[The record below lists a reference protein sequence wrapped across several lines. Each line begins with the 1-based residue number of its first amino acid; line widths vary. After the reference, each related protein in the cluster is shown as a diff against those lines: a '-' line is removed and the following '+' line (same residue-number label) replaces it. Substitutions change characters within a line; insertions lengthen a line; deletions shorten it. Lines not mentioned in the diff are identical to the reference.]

1 MLGKCEVCNDQ
12 EAKYTCPRCEVKTC
26 CITCVNIHKK
36 ELGCNGQ
43 RNKIAYKRISE
54 FTNLDLLSDYRLLE
68 ETTRHVE
75 TYARDPSKHY
85 TASKDLPINLYKLRA
100 AAHRRRT
107 NLQFLPHNF
116 TRSKANSTY
125 FNWKEQLIYW
135 RVEWIF
141 PHADNIKCVGRRL
154 LESEPLS
161 KLVNIYLDPK
171 ECDPLYQD
179 KLQYYQ
185 SAGLRGLLLLL
196 KAEQKPG
203 TWFYQLDSSLS
214 LKANLKEKTVIE
226 FPTIY
231 VVLKDH
237 KDAFAI
243 LESDEED
250 KDRNEATINM
260 NNKNNLLFNT
270 SDYSE
275 SEDEYNT
282 SVGSKK
288 KYPKL
293 DIPQYDVLIGLKS

>member
-1 MLGKCEVCNDQ
+1 M
-12 EAKYTCPRCEVKTC
+12 YTQRWRLY
-26 CITCVNIHKK
+26 CVA
-36 ELGCNGQ
+36 G
-43 RNKIAYKRISE
+43 
-54 FTNLDLLSDYRLLE
+54 DYRLLE

-85 TASKDLPINLYKLRA
+85 TASKELPINLYKLRA
-100 AAHRRRT
+100 AARRRRT
-107 NLQFLPHNF
+107 NLHFLPHNF

-141 PHADNIKCVGRRL
+141 PQADNIKCVGRRL

-161 KLVNIYLDPK
+161 KLLNIYLDPK

-185 SAGLRGLLLLL
+185 SAGPSGILLLL
-196 KAEQKPG
+196 KAEKRSG
-203 TWFYQLDSSLS
+203 MRFHQLDSSLS
-214 LKANLKEKTVIE
+214 LKDNLKDKTIIE

-231 VVLKDH
+231 VVLKHH
-237 KDAFAI
+237 KDAFDI
-243 LESDEED
+243 LGSDEDED
-250 KDRNEATINM
+250 KNCVSSII
-260 NNKNNLLFNT
+260 NKNNLLFNT

-282 SVGSKK
+282 SISNEK

-293 DIPQYDVLIGLKS
+293 DIPEYDVLIRQKS